1 MSIDRRQVKLMS
13 ATATVSSKFQVSI
26 PKEVRDRLALRPGQ
40 KVAFIAKIE
49 GVLMVPVPER
59 EDIAGMARGT
69 NSEGYRDRNDRF

>member
-1 MSIDRRQVKLMS
+1 MA

-26 PKEVRDRLALRPGQ
+26 PKEVRDRMALRPGQ

-59 EDIAGMARGT
+59 EEIAGMARGT
-69 NSEGYRDRNDRF
+69 NPEGYRDRNDRY

>member
-1 MSIDRRQVKLMS
+1 MS

-26 PKEVRDRLALRPGQ
+26 PKEVRDRMALRPGQ

-69 NSEGYRDRNDRF
+69 NPEGYRDRNDRF